1 MQEQRVVGR
10 EADEWSIEHQD
21 AKEVAEMERAMEDL
35 RLEGGFEILPTEQ
48 ELMMREDREDEARS
62 VATSRESDWRT
73 RHPKLPETR
82 ARARARLAAEAAE
95 SVAVAA
101 EPPALHGAQQEKRNL
116 CATDSEGGLV
126 GSLGEDSIEEEARFH
141 AAFRASM
148 PMSVDGEEEPSRK
161 RTRSEDADDAMAD
174 ASETETEVLS
184 EEEEGASRREEEKK
198 AKRLRRSRR
207 GRVVM
212 SLRGPGLCQSM
223 TPQLLEHL
231 HARARESTLRAR
243 FLAGGEI
250 RRMMAQDSLGREEEQ
265 P

>member
-1 MQEQRVVGR
+1 M
-10 EADEWSIEHQD
+10 
-21 AKEVAEMERAMEDL
+21 
-35 RLEGGFEILPTEQ
+35 
-48 ELMMREDREDEARS
+48 
-62 VATSRESDWRT
+62 
-73 RHPKLPETR
+73 PETR
-82 ARARARLAAEAAE
+82 ARARARLAAEATE

-126 GSLGEDSIEEEARFH
+126 GSLGEDSIEEQAFH
-141 AAFRASM
+141 AALLASM
-148 PMSVDGEEEPSRK
+148 PMSVEEEEEPSRK
-161 RTRSEDADDAMAD
+161 RARSEDADDEMAD
-174 ASETETEVLS
+174 DSEAETELLTED
-184 EEEEGASRREEEKK
+184 EGASQREREKK
-198 AKRLRRSRR
+198 EKKLRRSRR

-212 SLRGPGLCQSM
+212 SLQGPGLGQSM

-231 HARARESTLRAR
+231 NARARESTLRAR